1 MPSIKWTMMID
12 VPPGGGRRASPND
25 SSRTG
30 KEVNHMWMIIAWAGA
45 FLFLCIYLFG
55 TDRKG
60 GPF

>member
-1 MPSIKWTMMID
+1 MID
-12 VPPGGGRRASPND
+12 GLSGGPQGFPND

-30 KEVNHMWMIIAWAGA
+30 KEVSHMWMIIAWAGA